1 MDIKYNKN
9 IELLITLHQGWS
21 QRCGGRGSSHS
32 PKILY
37 HIKVNKRKKKKSEE
51 EGEKEKVDEEEGRG
65 WMSPLF
71 THIWLRYCV
80 ASSKILSII

>member
-21 QRCGGRGSSHS
+21 QRCGGRGSRHS

-37 HIKVNKRKKKKSEE
+37 HIKVNKRKKKKSERKERKKRWMKKKE
-51 EGEKEKVDEEEGRG
+51 EGG
-65 WMSPLF
+65 
-71 THIWLRYCV
+71 
-80 ASSKILSII
+80 